1 MATTAPQRAE
11 IPTLGRIGSDAGWIN
26 GPWGG
31 PNVVIIHEVGSDLAG
46 SNVTKF
52 VEVPASDMPIVLG
65 FTSHVVT
72 DSARRMNSP
81 EYLASVRRRKCA
93 KVTRMIS
100 SLAQKARRDDFEAFT
115 FKVVEEVRGLLAQLT
130 DVQSEGNTREIL
142 RQIRDTFLDGGHERY
157 REPKTRL
164 LVESILTRL
173 SEVDEVTP
181 EMVDQVWDELFDG
194 GVTTPIAAVFTV
206 EEGKV

>member
-1 MATTAPQRAE
+1 MATIAPLQSEIAALGRVALDDSGRRGPAG
-11 IPTLGRIGSDAGWIN
+11 IPTIEI
-26 GPWGG
+26 
-31 PNVVIIHEVGSDLAG
+31 VHELGSDLAG
-46 SNVTKF
+46 TKATRF
-52 VEVPASDMPIVLG
+52 DELAPTDKPTVLK
-65 FTSHVVT
+65 FASHVLV
-72 DSARRMNSP
+72 DSARRVNSP
-81 EYLASVRRRKCA
+81 EYLASVRRRKSA

-157 REPKTRL
+157 RDPKTRL
-164 LVESILTRL
+164 LVEAIMTRL
-173 SEVDEVTP
+173 SESDDVTP
-181 EMVDQVWDELFDG
+181 EMVDRVWDELFDG
-194 GVTTPIAAVFTV
+194 GVTAPIAAVFTV

>member
-1 MATTAPQRAE
+1 MATTAPQPAE

-26 GPWGG
+26 GPAGR
-31 PNVVIIHEVGSDLAG
+31 PNVVIIHELGSDLAG
-46 SNVTKF
+46 SSVTKY
-52 VEVPASDMPIVLG
+52 VEVPATDTPMVLG
-65 FTSHVVT
+65 FTSHVLT
-72 DSARRMNSP
+72 DSGGWMNSP

-115 FKVVEEVRGLLAQLT
+115 FRVVEEVRGLLAQLT

-157 REPKTRL
+157 RDPKTRL

-173 SEVDEVTP
+173 SEFDEVTP